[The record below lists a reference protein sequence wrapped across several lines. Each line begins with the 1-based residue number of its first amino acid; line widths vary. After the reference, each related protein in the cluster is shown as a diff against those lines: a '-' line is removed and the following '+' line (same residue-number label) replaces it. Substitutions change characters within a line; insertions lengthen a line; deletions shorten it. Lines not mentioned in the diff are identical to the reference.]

1 MTSRAAA
8 LLRGPEDPGRATFL
22 ELFFD
27 LVFVFALFRLSQEL
41 LEHLTW
47 SGALQ
52 TLVLL
57 LALMSLWGSTAWV
70 ADRFDPNRPA
80 IQALVIGCMFGSLML
95 AAAAPEAFGARGLA
109 FAVAYVA
116 SQVGRTLVL
125 VVVTR
130 GGKRQRLELRQFLW
144 YGVSALPWLAGAA
157 AHGWARVVLW
167 AVAGTMG
174 WAAFGFGYP
183 MPGMRRM
190 KPKELGIFGE
200 LYAER
205 NRQFF
210 IIALGEVILASGLA
224 FNSLGFGPVRIAAV
238 VAVFATTVLLWRI
251 YIYRAG
257 EVFGAAVVVAAQ
269 QRHVMVAQ
277 IYAHVVMVA
286 GVVAISAGGE
296 LVIMHGSGDNEP
308 AWVVVTLGGPALFLA
323 GRAIFEY
330 TVFERVSRDRAIG
343 VFVLAAISPA
353 MISVPL
359 LIVAITAAVV
369 LAGVAVADSISTRRH
384 PAEPPSPPGGPS

>member
-1 MTSRAAA
+1 MTSRAGT

-27 LVFVFALFRLSQEL
+27 LVFVFFLFRLSQGL

-57 LALMSLWGSTAWV
+57 LALMLLWGSTAWV
-70 ADRFDPNRPA
+70 PDRFDPNRPA
-80 IQALVIGCMFGSLML
+80 IQALVIGCMFSSFML

-116 SQVGRTLVL
+116 SQVGRSLFL

-130 GGKRQRLELRQFLW
+130 GGKRQRLELRQLLW
-144 YGVSALPWLAGAA
+144 FGVSALPWLAGAV

-167 AVAGTMG
+167 AVAVTVD
-174 WAAFGFGYP
+174 WAAFGFGFP
-183 MPGMRRM
+183 MPGVGRM
-190 KPKELGIFGE
+190 KPKELGVFGE
-200 LYAER
+200 LFAER

-224 FNSLGFGPVRIAAV
+224 FNSLGFGPVRTATV
-238 VAVFATTVLLWRI
+238 VVVFATTVLLWRL

-257 EVFGAAVVVAAQ
+257 EVFGAAVGVATR
-269 QRHVMVAQ
+269 QRRVMAVQ

-286 GVVAISAGGE
+286 GVVAISTGGE
-296 LVIMHGSGDNEP
+296 LVVTHGSGDNEP

-323 GRAIFEY
+323 GLAIFEY
-330 TVFERVSRDRAIG
+330 AVFERVSRDRVIG
-343 VFVLAAISPA
+343 VLVLAAVSPA
-353 MISVPL
+353 MILVPL